1 MGSRTSQKALKQE
14 KALFLIAAKS
24 YQPSVKNLGIGKS
37 TYTNTSLQDC
47 YGNAS
52 RCTQKGYSGR

>member
-37 TYTNTSLQDC
+37 TYTHTSL
-47 YGNAS
+47 
-52 RCTQKGYSGR
+52 